1 MMDFGLAFSFPF
13 QDPDWVKKLAIAAV
27 IGVIPLIGQIAVLG
41 WTIMLAKRVIAGEE
55 HPMPDWEEAGEIFT
69 AGLKAFVIGFVYALP
84 VLVIMFP
91 ASLVSLFDN
100 SGDSISILEVAMICL
115 SCFMSLYGL
124 LISLV
129 WPAAAGELAA
139 NDDLGAALNPGR
151 ILRLV
156 QAAPGAYIIVFLGV
170 IAAGIVASFGIVLC
184 FVGVLFTAAYA
195 YAIQGHLI
203 GQAYKQATAAAA

>member
-100 SGDSISILEVAMICL
+100 SGDWTSS
-115 SCFMSLYGL
+115 
-124 LISLV
+124 
-129 WPAAAGELAA
+129 
-139 NDDLGAALNPGR
+139 
-151 ILRLV
+151 
-156 QAAPGAYIIVFLGV
+156 
-170 IAAGIVASFGIVLC
+170 
-184 FVGVLFTAAYA
+184 
-195 YAIQGHLI
+195 
-203 GQAYKQATAAAA
+203 

>member
-1 MMDFGLAFSFPF
+1 MDFGLAFSFPF

-27 IGVIPLIGQIAVLG
+27 IGMIPLIGQVAVLG
-41 WTIMLAKRVIAGEE
+41 WTIMLAKRVIASEE

-69 AGLKAFVIGFVYALP
+69 AGLKAFVIGLVYSLP
-84 VLVIMFP
+84 ILVIMVP
-91 ASLVSLFDN
+91 TSLLGVFDN
-100 SGDSISILEVAMICL
+100 SNNSISIIELLMICL
-115 SCFMSLYGL
+115 SCFMALYGL

-139 NDDLGAALNPGR
+139 NDDLGAALNPAH

-156 QAAPGAYIIVFLGV
+156 QAAPGAYLIVFLGT
-170 IAAGIVASFGIVLC
+170 IAAGIVASFGLVLC
-184 FVGVLFTAAYA
+184 LVGILFTAAYA

-203 GQAYKQATAAAA
+203 GQAYKQAMAAAT